1 MFNYRFLIQIIIIFV
16 MNMAISILFQMM
28 IPDYYLARILTSVV
42 LSFAFAIIQQ
52 WEDRLHFYKY
62 PRFWYTF
69 FIVGILFCLVDLI
82 TFVF

>member
-1 MFNYRFLIQIIIIFV
+1 MNYRFILQIVIILI
-16 MNMAISILFQMM
+16 MNIAISILFQKL
-28 IPDYYLARILTSVV
+28 IPDYYLARILTSVA

-52 WEDRLHFYKY
+52 WEDRIHFYKY

-69 FIVGILFCLVDLI
+69 FIFGILFCLVDLI